1 MAGKV
6 GKRKS
11 ESALPTGKSKQ
22 RKTLRGDDSG
32 SEHAEAETDDQLFV
46 QQEPDAPKPVKK
58 GRAKT
63 RMSEPLKRSA
73 RVDEY
78 VEDEGGMDGQ
88 QFLALV
94 EFESKKKRRAAEAT
108 SKYMERLEDN
118 IGLSEDHL
126 RKLLRDLSADSTKR
140 DMDFI
145 EAFKDAYAASRP
157 LAPSKNTAGNLSG
170 ESSFATLYGRCK
182 EILRTAKLNIQKF
195 ESLGAKTASIDTSG
209 LMDNDWLADDEQTAE
224 ILETG
229 RKYGLEK
236 YEAMLMGSEDPV
248 VEEGEAAV
256 YVGMIYKDLVEADT
270 SRSWGR
276 IAKKQEKSARKLYKA
291 IAAEDAF

>member
-1 MAGKV
+1 MAGKG

-11 ESALPTGKSKQ
+11 ESALPAGKSKQ

-32 SEHAEAETDDQLFV
+32 SEHAEAESDDQLFV
-46 QQEPDAPKPVKK
+46 QQEPDAPKPVTK
-58 GRAKT
+58 GGATT

-73 RVDEY
+73 RVAAY
-78 VEDEGGMDGQ
+78 VEDEGRMDGQ

-94 EFESKKKRRAAEAT
+94 EFESKKKRRAAQAT

-126 RKLLRDLSADSTKR
+126 RKLLRHLSADATKK
-140 DMDFI
+140 DTDFI

-157 LAPSKNTAGNLSG
+157 LPPSQNTAGNSSG
-170 ESSFATLYGRCK
+170 ESSFATLYGRGK
-182 EILRTAKLNIQKF
+182 EILRTTQLNIQKF
-195 ESLGAKTASIDTSG
+195 ETLGAKTARIDTSG
-209 LMDNDWLADDEQTAE
+209 LMDNDWLADDEQTAG

-236 YEAMLMGSEDPV
+236 YAAMLRGSEDPV
-248 VEEGEAAV
+248 VEEEAAV
-256 YVGMIYKDLVEADT
+256 YVGMIYRDLEADA

-276 IAKKQEKSARKLYKA
+276 IAKKQEKSARRLYKA
-291 IAAEDAF
+291 IAAEDAL